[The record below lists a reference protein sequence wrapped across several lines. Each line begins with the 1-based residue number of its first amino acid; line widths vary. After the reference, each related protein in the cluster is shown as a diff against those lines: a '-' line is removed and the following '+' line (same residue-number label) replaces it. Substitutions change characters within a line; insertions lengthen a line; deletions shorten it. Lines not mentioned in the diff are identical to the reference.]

1 MKRRRRGVGKSRF
14 DNDIRQ
20 CFSDGRAEC
29 VRLSN
34 SFFPTSPKRGAYGR
48 VYGFL
53 GERSR
58 RRVEEGGGRWTDSR
72 RIRRSSSSGTFFGK
86 GQSWRRDLSCAL
98 ANGKLA
104 VMARL
109 PVDRVEPAFEYQLRE
124 TGLVRGAIVPKG
136 VRPRTNESNQAP
148 TCSFAPHQKPITCCS
163 ESAASGNGSSI
174 EPRIMPDEF
183 VPRLL
188 FGPSDDSLKSLRFD
202 KNGKLSVVSFSG
214 YVRRMSPETLEI
226 FESLFA

>member
-1 MKRRRRGVGKSRF
+1 M
-14 DNDIRQ
+14 
-20 CFSDGRAEC
+20 DGYTVFWA
-29 VRLSN
+29 
-34 SFFPTSPKRGAYGR
+34 KD
-48 VYGFL
+48 
-53 GERSR
+53 
-58 RRVEEGGGRWTDSR
+58 RVEELKKAGDAGPIRVVYGGRHLREPSLVKVKVGDV
-72 RIRRSSSSGTFFGK
+72 IFPV
-86 GQSWRRDLSCAL
+86 AL

-124 TGLVRGAIVPKG
+124 AGLVRGAIVPKG

>member
-1 MKRRRRGVGKSRF
+1 M
-14 DNDIRQ
+14 
-20 CFSDGRAEC
+20 DGYTVFWA
-29 VRLSN
+29 
-34 SFFPTSPKRGAYGR
+34 KD
-48 VYGFL
+48 
-53 GERSR
+53 
-58 RRVEEGGGRWTDSR
+58 RVEELKKAGDAGPIRVVYGGRHLREPSLVKVKVGDV
-72 RIRRSSSSGTFFGK
+72 IFPV
-86 GQSWRRDLSCAL
+86 AL